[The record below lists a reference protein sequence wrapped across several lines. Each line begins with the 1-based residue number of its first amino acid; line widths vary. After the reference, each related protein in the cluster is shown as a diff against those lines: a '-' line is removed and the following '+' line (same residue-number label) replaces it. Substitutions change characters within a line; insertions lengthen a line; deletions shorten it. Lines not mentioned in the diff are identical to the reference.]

1 MRLGLDEPF
10 DSAGICSELGH
21 TPMQGTIA
29 ELDLNQPAIV
39 FWIHNPGE
47 ITRFERL
54 EDAVHSV
61 MVRPSAKLFS
71 IAWIT
76 IRQRTLR
83 QLRLISHSLG
93 RQMQAAPISPRNST
107 CDVLGVF
114 QTEERS
120 GSTRRFVG

>member
-29 ELDLNQPAIV
+29 EVDLNQPAIV

-76 IRQRTLR
+76 TRDCHIDMAEIRQIERRSILSR
-83 QLRLISHSLG
+83 HLG
-93 RQMQAAPISPRNST
+93 
-107 CDVLGVF
+107 
-114 QTEERS
+114 
-120 GSTRRFVG
+120 